1 MNNIATLIVCII
13 STLIVVFMASGMVW
27 AYFSEK
33 KAYNHGVC
41 PNCGAKLKCTSTT
54 TGGDRLYVC
63 SHRNDLEKDLR
74 CDYDTWVSYNID
86 K

>member
-1 MNNIATLIVCII
+1 MNIATLIVCII
-13 STLIVVFMASGMVW
+13 STLIVVFMGAGVVW

-33 KAYNHGVC
+33 KAYNHGIC
-41 PNCGAKLKCTSTT
+41 PKCGAKLKCVSTT

-63 SHRNDLEKDLR
+63 SHRSDPEKDLR
-74 CDYDTWVSYNID
+74 CDHETWVSYNID